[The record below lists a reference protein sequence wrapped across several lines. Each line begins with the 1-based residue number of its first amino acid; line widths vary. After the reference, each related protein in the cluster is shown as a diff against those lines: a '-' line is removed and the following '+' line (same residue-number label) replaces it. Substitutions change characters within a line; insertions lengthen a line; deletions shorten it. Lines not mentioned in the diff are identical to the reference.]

1 MFLQCVPD
9 VSVVVPVYNEAAGN
23 LKELAKRVSRVLEA
37 ERLAFEL
44 IFVDD
49 GSRDE
54 CKRAIDEVVRATKNV
69 QVVVLSRNF
78 GEQAAISAGMAHSQ
92 GMVVVNM
99 DSDLQDPPELIPQ
112 MIASWK
118 AGADIVFTRQVK
130 RHDGPLRSW
139 LASWFYR
146 LLDRVSEQRIVL
158 DSGEFR
164 LMSRRAVNVLLTVPE
179 LNRFLRVMVPWL
191 GFKHSVIDFERSGRT
206 AGLSGYNYSQLFKLA
221 MFALLTSTT
230 APLRYMWVW
239 AVLMLIAA
247 PILYFVPPT
256 VFDSRTIACMLLLVG
271 GIIMSGV
278 AIIGAYLALMYVEL
292 RRRPLYLVAEIKRN
306 ELELSSEQSSDSLP
320 AAETRV
326 RTSI

>member
-1 MFLQCVPD
+1 MSGVPD
-9 VSVVVPVYNEAAGN
+9 VSVVVPVYNEAADN
-23 LKELAKRVSRVLEA
+23 LKELANRVARVLDG

-49 GSRDE
+49 GSGDE
-54 CKRAIDEVVRATKNV
+54 CKKAIDEIVRDGKNV

-78 GEQAAISAGMAHSQ
+78 GEQAAISAGLSHSQ

-112 MIASWK
+112 MIATWK
-118 AGADIVFTRQVK
+118 AGSDIVFTRQIK

-139 LASWFYR
+139 LATGFYR
-146 LLDRVSEQRIVL
+146 LLDRVSERHIVL

-191 GFKHSVIDFERSGRT
+191 GFKHAVIDFERRGRA
-206 AGLSGYNYSQLFKLA
+206 AGLSGYNYTQLFKLA
-221 MFALLTSTT
+221 LFALLTSTT

-239 AVLMLIAA
+239 AILLFVAA
-247 PILYFVPPT
+247 PLMYFVPASAIDT
-256 VFDSRTIACMLLLVG
+256 RGIVFALLIVG
-271 GIIMSGV
+271 GILMGGI
-278 AIIGAYLALMYVEL
+278 AIIAAYLGLMYVEL
-292 RRRPLYLVAEIKRN
+292 RRRPLYLVAEIKKGD
-306 ELELSSEQSSDSLP
+306 LEHSSDSLR
-320 AAETRV
+320 AADFRV
-326 RTSI
+326 SSIQ